1 MDEKWIEKELGKL
14 AYSAQI
20 PPADLD
26 DKTRMLLREEA
37 ARRRQW
43 ASMSKFKPMGILPAS
58 ALMVVLA
65 FLTTL
70 ALLQFSGPA
79 GGGKLALGRYVSAD
93 GLAWVELQED
103 NRFEFCRHVA
113 TSYWPQ
119 GDYIVKK
126 DELVLSVAENE
137 QYRFSIA
144 GDKIVFQGGEY
155 AESLIAIGAVFT
167 RVAEL
172 GELPNRYPADL
183 ARENGDVVQGSNFDK
198 LDRFIDNFRANIPDR
213 VRIVAYTIEGDAI
226 ISDLIYEA
234 GKLTLI
240 SDSTR
245 DRFGRGEITEYE
257 LRDVDWEARGE
268 YIYYLAEL
276 ITGQE
281 ITLTYKRS
289 DID

>member
-1 MDEKWIEKELGKL
+1 M
-14 AYSAQI
+14 
-20 PPADLD
+20 
-26 DKTRMLLREEA
+26 
-37 ARRRQW
+37 
-43 ASMSKFKPMGILPAS
+43 
-58 ALMVVLA
+58 
-65 FLTTL
+65 
-70 ALLQFSGPA
+70 
-79 GGGKLALGRYVSAD
+79 
-93 GLAWVELQED
+93 
-103 NRFEFCRHVA
+103 
-113 TSYWPQ
+113 
-119 GDYIVKK
+119 
-126 DELVLSVAENE
+126 
-137 QYRFSIA
+137 
-144 GDKIVFQGGEY
+144 FQGGEY

-226 ISDLIYEA
+226 IMDLFFED